1 MARSPA
7 RYLAY
12 REAMTAAQRERSAL
26 VETLLRVGPDAPTLC
41 EGWNTRD
48 LAAHLVVRE
57 RRPDATLGIAVPF
70 LADYTAKVQNK
81 VAQSTGWDDLVEM
94 VASGPPV
101 YSPFK
106 LLDAVANLGE
116 MFIHHEDVRR
126 AVDGW
131 QPRVLQPSIAAPL
144 RRQLGLMSRM
154 MLTKLPG
161 QVVLQTPAGER
172 IARVGRGD
180 AVTVTG
186 EPQEL
191 LLFVAGRDAVRL
203 EFDGAPQA
211 IAAVRAAPRGL

>member
-1 MARSPA
+1 
-7 RYLAY
+7 
-12 REAMTAAQRERSAL
+12 MTAARRERSAL
-26 VETLLRVGPDAPTLC
+26 VDTLRAVGPDAPTLC
-41 EGWNTRD
+41 EGWKTRD

-81 VAQSTGWDDLVEM
+81 VAQSTGWDDLVEL
-94 VASGPPV
+94 VSSGPPI

-106 LLDAVANLGE
+106 VLDAVANLGE

-131 QPRVLQPSIAAPL
+131 QPRVLDKSIAAQL

-154 MLTKLPG
+154 MLTKLPA
-161 QVVLQTPAGER
+161 QVVLQTPTGER

-180 AVTVTG
+180 AVTLTG
-186 EPQEL
+186 EPPEL
-191 LLFVAGRDAVRL
+191 LLFVSGRDAVRV
-203 EFDGAPQA
+203 EFDGDPQT